1 MKLGITGAQGFIGSN
16 LLLFLK
22 NVRVPYVEM
31 DGDCF
36 DNYLDCGITNI
47 IHLAGRTPSS
57 TTLSVSDYL
66 RDNVSL
72 SSKVLDF
79 AVKIN
84 VPTLLF
90 STYGYHP
97 SQKNPVSAYHLS
109 KAISEHVAS
118 YYVSQFGLKIQVLR
132 LASVYGATQRSG
144 ALLPSILEQA
154 KGTQES
160 IFIRNPNAL
169 RSYISVLDVIEFI
182 MLILEKNSSPQTCFV
197 GDHDLTSVGDFA
209 RLVLETIG
217 CRKNVEFISDDACS
231 ETEVSLHAAIK
242 HNIAMGNQHEWSPKR
257 SLHQG
262 LKEAFL

>member
-1 MKLGITGAQGFIGSN
+1 MKLGITGTRGFIGSN

-72 SSKVLDF
+72 CSKVLDF
-79 AVKIN
+79 AVKVN
-84 VPTLLF
+84 VPALLF

-132 LASVYGATQRSG
+132 LASVYGPTQRSG
-144 ALLPSILEQA
+144 SLLQNILEQA
-154 KGTQES
+154 KGAQEPIVIKS
-160 IFIRNPNAL
+160 SSVL
-169 RSYISVLDVIEFI
+169 RSYVSVLDVLDFI
-182 MLILEKNSSPQTCFV
+182 MILLEKNPVSQTCFV
-197 GDHDLTSVGDFA
+197 GSPDLTSVGDFA
-209 RLVLETIG
+209 HLVLETIG
-217 CRKNVEFISDDACS
+217 CRKNVKFISDDACS

-242 HNIAMGNQHEWSPKR
+242 HNIAMGNQHEWYPKR